1 MKNKNLILNICLVI
15 AVLTV
20 ITGGILFVQT
30 QKNPD
35 ASLQVGVSKDVIGN
49 VTVERNNIGYSLKSD
64 TDIAIDDIIKTTD
77 GSVATVVIGENI
89 SITLEESSTVQVKS
103 DSIILIKGA
112 FYSDSLPHDTSIIV
126 DDLIITGEDSLIYTS
141 LLGNIPNVKVYAG
154 EITIDTPNESQVL
167 TMGSSISLSTDKS
180 FIITDLTANDLSD
193 KEISYCVLSEKNI
206 FVDAETLAQ
215 ITKDRQDH
223 KNIVLEENKKA
234 IEMALSEGTTTIV
247 TGDKSGDIN
256 IDMPDSDFEIGD
268 IDGIIN
274 EDNEETIFVG
284 IEIECSQILLNIE
297 DLAEGKDKYVPSSG
311 YILSPTF
318 LQVPKGTT
326 VYDILKT
333 ICDKNEIPLETQW
346 FPIYDSYYIEG
357 INNLYEFDCGDGSGW
372 LFQVNGWKP
381 NYGVS
386 KYTLEDGDYI
396 TLSYT
401 CNY

>member
-247 TGDKSGDIN
+247 TGDNSGDIN
-256 IDMPDSDFEIGD
+256 IDMPDIDFEIGD

-274 EDNEETIFVG
+274 ENNEETIFVG

>member
-1 MKNKNLILNICLVI
+1 MRNKNLILNICLVI

-77 GSVATVVIGENI
+77 GSAATVVIGENI

-126 DDLIITGEDSLIYTS
+126 DDLKITGEDSLIYTS

-154 EITIDTPNESQVL
+154 EITIDTPNESHVL
-167 TMGSSISLSTDKS
+167 TKGSSISLSTDKS

-206 FVDAETLAQ
+206 FVDAENLAK

-234 IEMALSEGTTTIV
+234 IELALSEGTTTIV

-256 IDMPDSDFEIGD
+256 IDMPDIDFEIGD

-333 ICDKNEIPLETQW
+333 VCEKNGIPLETQW